1 MDKELLREHLRGM
14 LDEEARLLAQL
25 ETLLEHEAEV
35 LKTDDLPEIERI
47 GAQRHRCVSALMRID
62 SERRVMCRM
71 QGISEER
78 EHFESLLAHCDPA
91 GTLRQRWQE
100 GLAAAARCKDRNE
113 RNGAIVSAKLR
124 RVESLL
130 VQLRG
135 GTNTAAPTYAATGQR
150 KLEGRGLELG
160 RA

>member
-1 MDKELLREHLRGM
+1 MDPQLLRDHLHGM

-25 ETLLEHEAEV
+25 DTLLVHEAEV
-35 LKTDDLPEIERI
+35 LASDDLPEIERI

-71 QGISEER
+71 QGLPEDR
-78 EHFESLLAHCDPA
+78 EHFEALLEKCDTDGA
-91 GTLRQRWQE
+91 LRRLWQE

-135 GTNTAAPTYAATGQR
+135 GTNAAAPTYGSGGQR
-150 KLEGRGLELG
+150 KVQGRGLELG